1 MHTKLRVLIKLGE
14 HADDFGAEESGQP
27 RPRLASGESDMMKLA
42 LAGGA
47 AGDESVL
54 PPPASPASRVG
65 VGAGGRPDSGAS
77 GNAQFVNEL
86 RESDRAEPDAEETLK
101 ENGPVEAEAGLAVSL
116 VQSAIAG
123 ALENMFAFG
132 IGTLASAHTAPTGAT
147 HTDTDTDTDTQ
158 QPADTSVSA
167 QSDSGGAAER
177 AAPSSQSPPPAA
189 TRQNPQKLS
198 EQSPS
203 HLGVLREDEETDA

>member
-1 MHTKLRVLIKLGE
+1 MLIKLGE
-14 HADDFGAEESGQP
+14 HADDFGAEESWQP
-27 RPRLASGESDMMKLA
+27 RLRLASGESDMMKLA
-42 LAGGA
+42 LAG
-47 AGDESVL
+47 DVSVL

-77 GNAQFVNEL
+77 GNAQFFNEL
-86 RESDRAEPDAEETLK
+86 RESDRAETEPNAEETRK
-101 ENGPVEAEAGLAVSL
+101 ENGQVEAEAGLAVSL

-132 IGTLASAHTAPTGAT
+132 IGTIASAHTAPTSAT
-147 HTDTDTDTDTQ
+147 HTNTDTDTDTQ
-158 QPADTSVSA
+158 HPADTSVSDSA

-177 AAPSSQSPPPAA
+177 AGPSSQSPPPAA

-203 HLGVLREDEETDA
+203 HLGVLREDEEPDV